1 MNKSLAVIGAT
12 AILGAGAIVYLV
24 NSPQV
29 GGSAL
34 AVPSTTDAIQD
45 AHQSFAALREEV
57 AELKR
62 VIESNGAAPGAK
74 DPDVDLLKQDVAQL
88 RQKLNELASTQLA
101 QAGTSAPT
109 SIERTPS
116 QPVDTSPEERR
127 AAADR
132 RSKEALSKLEGALQ
146 AEDVDNSWLHDVQ
159 SKLQSVFQ
167 RDTLSGSTLATSD
180 CRTSMCRIEITH
192 EAGTDATEFQSE
204 FVSET
209 AELFP
214 QGIFQQVTGPDG
226 KQVTIGYFAR
236 DGHTLP
242 KL

>member
-1 MNKSLAVIGAT
+1 MNSTLIVIGVTAVLGTSAIIYLANTPPPGAPSMEVLSAT
-12 AILGAGAIVYLV
+12 GAVRD
-24 NSPQV
+24 PH
-29 GGSAL
+29 
-34 AVPSTTDAIQD
+34 PSI
-45 AHQSFAALREEV
+45 AALQEEM

-62 VIESNGAAPGAK
+62 TLRSNGATPGVK
-74 DPDVDLLKQDVAQL
+74 DPDVELLKQDVAQL
-88 RQKLNELASTQLA
+88 RQKLNELASAQLA
-101 QAGTSAPT
+101 QAVTNVPAD
-109 SIERTPS
+109 RTPS
-116 QPVDTSPEERR
+116 QLADASPEDRR

-132 RSKEALSKLEGALQ
+132 RSKEAISKLDGALQ

-167 RDTLSGSTLATSD
+167 RETLTGSTLATSD

-192 EAGTDATEFQSE
+192 EAGTDTTEFQSE

-209 AELFP
+209 AEMFP

-236 DGHTLP
+236 EGHALP

>member
-1 MNKSLAVIGAT
+1 MNSTLVVIGVTAALGVSAVI
-12 AILGAGAIVYLV
+12 YLV
-24 NSPQV
+24 NSQQP
-29 GGSAL
+29 G
-34 AVPSTTDAIQD
+34 VPSMEVLSATGEVRDPHPSI
-45 AHQSFAALREEV
+45 AALQEEI

-62 VIESNGAAPGAK
+62 TLRSNGTTPGVNNS
-74 DPDVDLLKQDVAQL
+74 DVELLKQDVAQL
-88 RQKLNELASTQLA
+88 RQKLNELASAQMA
-101 QAGTSAPT
+101 QAVTNVPSDRA
-109 SIERTPS
+109 PS
-116 QPVDTSPEERR
+116 QLVGASPEDRR

-132 RSKEALSKLEGALQ
+132 RSKEAIAKLDGALQ

-167 RDTLSGSTLATSD
+167 RETLTGSTLATSD
-180 CRTSMCRIEITH
+180 CRTSLCRIEITH
-192 EAGTDATEFQSE
+192 EAGTDTTEFQSE

-209 AELFP
+209 AEIFP

-236 DGHTLP
+236 EGHALP

>member
-1 MNKSLAVIGAT
+1 MNKILALIGGT
-12 AILGAGAIVYLV
+12 AILGAGTIIYLA
-24 NSPQV
+24 NSSQS
-29 GGSAL
+29 GGPAL
-34 AVPSTTDAIQD
+34 AVSPATGTVRD
-45 AHQSFAALREEV
+45 AHQSIAALQEEV
-57 AELKR
+57 AELKSAIR
-62 VIESNGAAPGAK
+62 SNGSAPSVK
-74 DPDVDLLKQDVAQL
+74 DSDVDLLKQEVAQI
-88 RQKLNELASTQLA
+88 RQKLNDLASGQLA
-101 QAGTSAPT
+101 QAGASTP
-109 SIERTPS
+109 IERTPS
-116 QPVDTSPEERR
+116 QPLDAPLEERR

-132 RSKEALSKLEGALQ
+132 RSKEAISKLDGVLQ

-192 EAGTDATEFQSE
+192 EAGTDAIEFQSE